1 MLLQNYLIGYK
12 LKRLTVTNA
21 GKDVEPL
28 QLLHVVRGNGAT
40 VLEEWLTL
48 FRQSKYLLPYDPAIP
63 ILGIYPKDIK
73 TCVHKKTLY
82 S

>member
-40 VLEEWLTL
+40 VLEE
-48 FRQSKYLLPYDPAIP
+48 
-63 ILGIYPKDIK
+63 
-73 TCVHKKTLY
+73 
-82 S
+82 